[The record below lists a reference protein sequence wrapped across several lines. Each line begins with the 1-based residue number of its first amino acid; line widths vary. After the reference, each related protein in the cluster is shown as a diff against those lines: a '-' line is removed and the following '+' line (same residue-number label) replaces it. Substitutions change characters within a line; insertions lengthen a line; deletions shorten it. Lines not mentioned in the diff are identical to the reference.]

1 MPALDLAL
9 LAEDCD
15 QGLVGRAARHVGTI
29 GEAFEDPQQILSRL
43 LPRAL
48 SRFGVLG
55 SGEQLRLRRL
65 VAAAELLRQRGV
77 QLVVV
82 TPDLGE
88 EPLDRHGHQLGATE
102 AGHMRK
108 DVGRVKPLAG
118 DVEFQLL
125 GQPGGHVLED
135 RDGQFVIA
143 KHLLIAF
150 DATSRDCDAGLEV
163 EGVLDVAPE
172 DVNLDGLL
180 GGPAEEVGQEDQ
192 AGHRVQ
198 FLGGGAQFPTEILGQ
213 FANGHHFQEGMPKD
227 PLPTLGDD
235 PLTGRGYDAL
245 EGVEEAI
252 LSGVDHVDH
261 NGRNSCFRIWLS
273 L

>member
-1 MPALDLAL
+1 MQSPPVLAFM
-9 LAEDCD
+9 
-15 QGLVGRAARHVGTI
+15 TT
-29 GEAFEDPQQILSRL
+29 
-43 LPRAL
+43 LPSL
-48 SRFGVLG
+48 TSHCWG
-55 SGEQLRLRRL
+55 
-65 VAAAELLRQRGV
+65 
-77 QLVVV
+77 
-82 TPDLGE
+82 
-88 EPLDRHGHQLGATE
+88 
-102 AGHMRK
+102 
-108 DVGRVKPLAG
+108 
-118 DVEFQLL
+118 
-125 GQPGGHVLED
+125 
-135 RDGQFVIA
+135 GQFVLA

-150 DATSRDCDAGLEV
+150 DGARRDCDAGLEV

-172 DVNLDGLL
+172 DVSLDGLL
-180 GGPAEEVGQEDQ
+180 GSPAEEVGQENQ

-235 PLTGRGYDAL
+235 PLSGRGYDAL

-252 LSGVDHVDH
+252 LSGVDRVDH